1 MMMIYGQKPFF
12 KHLSVKSG
20 QKRLNF
26 YGQPAI
32 FARFV
37 RNRHFSSKSF
47 TDKASI
53 FIDVS
58 VNGSHFVK

>member
-1 MMMIYGQKPFF
+1 MMMIYDKSRFF